1 MGSIWDT
8 AGEFV
13 IKMCQPVFR
22 ARRDTSDCQFMDCRS
37 TLKPASRKSCA
48 RHDRKLG
55 GNNDFVRLQQLV
67 PHEGKLIDLANSDGQ
82 NHVENMAAQNKAGI
96 DEIRGAE
103 QDLARQSFVLSTVR
117 RTARAIS
124 DWVDLQWSLLV
135 RALEAV
141 APRAHGRLLDVGCG
155 DKPFE
160 RIFRPH
166 IDAYVGI
173 EHEATF
179 YATAAN
185 FGSARPD
192 YFYDGNRLPFEDG
205 SFDTVVSIQV
215 LEHTPRPRQL
225 VTEMARVLKKGGTL
239 ILAAPFS
246 FRLHEEPHD
255 YFRYSPHGLRELC
268 SEAGLVIDHVEQ
280 VGSLWSLVGHKLNSY
295 LALHVARIGSAA
307 QKLGK
312 LGHETPGQP
321 PARLW
326 TLPFVA
332 PAVLAISM
340 GARFMDR
347 LFFERQ
353 EALGFVIVARRL

>member
-1 MGSIWDT
+1 MNNEHALSLFTVQCSI
-8 AGEFV
+8 V
-13 IKMCQPVFR
+13 ISSRSEVMRR
-22 ARRDTSDCQFMDCRS
+22 ALRR
-37 TLKPASRKSCA
+37 
-48 RHDRKLG
+48 
-55 GNNDFVRLQQLV
+55 
-67 PHEGKLIDLANSDGQ
+67 
-82 NHVENMAAQNKAGI
+82 
-96 DEIRGAE
+96 
-103 QDLARQSFVLSTVR
+103 
-117 RTARAIS
+117 IS
-124 DWVDLQWSLLV
+124 DWADLQWSLLY
-135 RALEAV
+135 RALKAV
-141 APRAHGRLLDVGCG
+141 APRAHGKLLDVGCG
-155 DKPFE
+155 DKQFE
-160 RIFRPH
+160 CIFRPH
-166 IDAYVGI
+166 VDEYLGI
-173 EHEATF
+173 ERGVTF
-179 YATAAN
+179 EPTAAN
-185 FGSARPD
+185 VARSRPD
-192 YFYDGNRLPFEDG
+192 CLYEGDRLPFNDG

-215 LEHTPRPRQL
+215 LEHTPDPRKL
-225 VTEMARVLKKGGTL
+225 IAEMARVLKKGGAL

-353 EALGFVIVARRL
+353 EALG